1 MGGTQFARESH
12 GCATEALW
20 QCNGSGI
27 GDVRGSLPGVHSRLC
42 SRAVWHM
49 VIHFFWCLVPS
60 CFSAVTLG
68 RTRDTSGQN
77 CRCGPIC
84 CKHVLL
90 WLSSPMQLWWMA
102 VILLKQQLWNKP
114 MRRQNKQSNIIRYA
128 IGTNISVPNKKNI
141 ISKSRCSNATKKTG
155 PASIRME
162 PTMKLHVSLRSGRC
176 ESFVVNQS
184 AAVSDL
190 KAAVQQSFGR
200 CFLRPA
206 APNGTLLV

>member
-1 MGGTQFARESH
+1 MVTHIAMRPINYCFFVTILTSECITRETW
-12 GCATEALW
+12 A
-20 QCNGSGI
+20 Q
-27 GDVRGSLPGVHSRLC
+27 HSRLR
-42 SRAVWHM
+42 SRAVWHV
-49 VIHFFWCLVPS
+49 VIHSFWCLVSRS
-60 CFSAVTLG
+60 CFAVTLG

-77 CRCGPIC
+77 CRCGSIC

-90 WLSSPMQLWWMA
+90 WLSSPMQLWWLV
-102 VILLKQQLWNKP
+102 VILLKQRLWNKP

-162 PTMKLHVSLRSGRC
+162 PTMKLHVSLPSGRC

-190 KAAVQQSFGR
+190 KAAVQQSFVR